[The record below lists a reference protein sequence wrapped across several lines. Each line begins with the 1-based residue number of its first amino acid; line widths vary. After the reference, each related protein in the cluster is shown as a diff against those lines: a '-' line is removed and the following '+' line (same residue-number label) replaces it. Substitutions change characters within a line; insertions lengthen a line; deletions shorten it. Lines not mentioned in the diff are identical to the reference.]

1 MMLKASVFHR
11 PICISIEDYKN
22 KMYAMDELKNQ
33 RIVLVG
39 AGNVATHIGLSLKA
53 KGVDIAQV
61 YSRTAD
67 SASAL
72 AARLGCPSTDNL
84 SDLCADADMYI
95 ISVKDNALVDVIAG
109 MEHCS
114 ADALYVHT
122 AGSVPMLV
130 FEHRRPYYGVFYPMQ
145 TFSKEKKV
153 DFSQVPCFIEASDDV
168 SLARL
173 KRLAA
178 TLSSHVMELST
189 EKRKY
194 LHLAAVFACNFANH
208 CYAVADALLR
218 EQGIPFDVM
227 LPLVDEAAGKVHHLS
242 PVAAQTGPAVRG
254 DTKVMDAQ
262 MQLLSDRPEW
272 QELYAMLSGDIQN
285 MNNQRNK

>member
-1 MMLKASVFHR
+1 MNEL
-11 PICISIEDYKN
+11 N
-22 KMYAMDELKNQ
+22 KM

-53 KGVDIAQV
+53 KGIGIAQV
-61 YSRTAD
+61 YSRTAS

-72 AARLGCPSTDNL
+72 ADRLDCPSTDNL

-95 ISVKDNALVDVIAG
+95 ISVKDNALVDVIVG

-122 AGSVPMLV
+122 AGCVPMQV
-130 FEHRRPYYGVFYPMQ
+130 FENRRLHYGVFYPMQ

-153 DFSQVPCFIEASDDV
+153 DFSQVPCFVEANDGV

-173 KRLAA
+173 KQLAT
-178 TLSSHVMELST
+178 TLSPHVMELST

-208 CYAVADALLR
+208 CYAVAAALLR
-218 EQGIPFDVM
+218 EQDIPFDVM
-227 LPLVDEAAGKVHHLS
+227 LPLVDEAAQKVHHLS
-242 PVAAQTGPAVRG
+242 PEAAQTGPAVRG
-254 DTKVMDAQ
+254 DTKVMEAQ
-262 MQLLSDRPEW
+262 MQLLSDHPEW
-272 QELYAMLSGDIQN
+272 KKLYAMLSGDIQN

>member
-1 MMLKASVFHR
+1 M
-11 PICISIEDYKN
+11 N
-22 KMYAMDELKNQ
+22 ELKKI

-53 KGVDIAQV
+53 KDIGIAQV
-61 YSRTAD
+61 YSRTAS

-72 AARLGCPSTDNL
+72 AARLDCPSTDSL
-84 SDLCADADMYI
+84 SALCADADMYI
-95 ISVKDNALVDVIAG
+95 ISVKDNALADMIAG
-109 MEHCS
+109 MGHCRT
-114 ADALYVHT
+114 DALYVHT
-122 AGSVPMLV
+122 AGSVPMNV
-130 FEHRRPYYGVFYPMQ
+130 FENRMSHYGVFYPMQ

-173 KRLAA
+173 KQLAT

-208 CYAVADALLR
+208 CYAVSAALLQ

-227 LPLVDEAAGKVHHLS
+227 LPLVDEAAQKVHHIS

-262 MQLLSDRPEW
+262 MQLLTAHPEW
-272 QELYAMLSGDIQN
+272 QELYAMLSRDIQN
-285 MNNQRNK
+285 MNNQGKK